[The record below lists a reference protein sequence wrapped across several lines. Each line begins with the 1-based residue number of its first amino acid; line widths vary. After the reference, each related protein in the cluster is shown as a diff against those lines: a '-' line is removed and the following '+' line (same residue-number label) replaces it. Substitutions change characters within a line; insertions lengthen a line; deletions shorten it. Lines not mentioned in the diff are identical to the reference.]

1 MDVFEREP
9 IAPDNPLLMMDNV
22 VVTPHTAS
30 YSDAALELQPIN
42 VAQEAARV
50 LSGRWPK
57 NVVNKT
63 VKPKVNLVKED

>member
-1 MDVFEREP
+1 
-9 IAPDNPLLMMDNV
+9 

-30 YSDAALELQPIN
+30 YSD
-42 VAQEAARV
+42 VAFKRLRTCVGQEAVRV

-63 VKPKVNLVKED
+63 VKPKTNLVKEIE